1 MTRVLAIDLGG
12 SALKACIFDANGAVL
27 ASANVPTGFEEQ
39 APGHSEQ
46 EPALWWDALKSA
58 CEHISSE
65 SEGGL
70 GGIAAVALCG
80 FTRTQVFLDKE
91 GTSVRPA
98 LGFRDSRAE
107 SVLAT
112 ARMDEAR
119 SASGALASLNA
130 FHPIARLLWLKENE
144 AANWEKTRLVLEPKD
159 YLNLQLTGIARSDR
173 VSQHWLAQSLAG
185 GDASLAARLG
195 VERALLP
202 PLGRP
207 EDIVGHVREGLPGA
221 LSALAGAKVLCG
233 SNDSWTAVA
242 GLGGLKSGSAY
253 CISGSSEVFGLL
265 SHRRGETEGL
275 ITIPWGEELWHLGGP
290 GQNGANLLAW
300 IVDWLDP
307 TPRPFHERLATL
319 LAEPE
324 NPRPLL
330 FHPYLHGE
338 RTPFWDGDL
347 AASFLGIT
355 SGHGRGDLVRAV
367 MQGVGFL
374 NRTVLERAETA
385 TGLAAEAVRMAGG
398 GTKSPLWNQI
408 RADILGRPVLVSRH
422 VEMGL
427 AGCFALCCVALG
439 SAENI
444 GSGAPD
450 ADFTFYLPNAVRH
463 THYDMLYAL
472 FTEMH
477 EPVAHAARSLGKLR
491 RRPE

>member
-12 SALKACIFDANGAVL
+12 SALKACLFEADGSVL
-27 ASANVPTGFEEQ
+27 ASANVETGFEER

-46 EPALWWDALKSA
+46 EPALWWEALKSA
-58 CEHISSE
+58 CERISSE
-65 SEGGL
+65 SSGGL

-80 FTRTQVFLDKE
+80 FTRTQVFLDQAGK
-91 GTSVRPA
+91 SVRPA

-107 SVLAT
+107 SALAT
-112 ARMDEAR
+112 ARRDEALD
-119 SASGALASLNA
+119 ADGVLAGLNA
-130 FHPIARLLWLKENE
+130 FHPTARLLWLKENE
-144 AANWEKTRLVLEPKD
+144 AENWERTHLVLEPKD
-159 YLNLQLTGIARSDR
+159 YLNLQLTGIARSDH
-173 VSQHWLAQSLAG
+173 VSQHWLAQSLAR
-185 GDASLAARLG
+185 GDASAAARLG
-195 VERALLP
+195 LERALLP
-202 PLGRP
+202 PLGQP
-207 EDIVGHVREGLPGA
+207 EDIVGQVREGLPGA

-265 SHRRGETEGL
+265 SHRRGEAEGL

-290 GQNGANLLAW
+290 GQNGANLLTW
-300 IVDWLDP
+300 IVDGLDA
-307 TPRPFHERLATL
+307 TPRPFQERLAAL
-319 LAEPE
+319 LGEPE

-338 RTPFWDGDL
+338 RTPFWDGNL
-347 AASFLGIT
+347 AASFLGMT

-398 GTKSPLWNQI
+398 GTKSPLWNQM

-422 VEMGL
+422 AEMGL
-427 AGCFALCCVALG
+427 AGCFALCRVALG
-439 SAENI
+439 FAENV
-444 GSGAPD
+444 GAAAPEE
-450 ADFTFYLPNAVRH
+450 DFTSYLPNAAH
-463 THYDMLYAL
+463 HAHYDALYAL

-477 EPVAHAARSLGKLR
+477 EPVARAARSLEKLR
-491 RRPE
+491 RRPS